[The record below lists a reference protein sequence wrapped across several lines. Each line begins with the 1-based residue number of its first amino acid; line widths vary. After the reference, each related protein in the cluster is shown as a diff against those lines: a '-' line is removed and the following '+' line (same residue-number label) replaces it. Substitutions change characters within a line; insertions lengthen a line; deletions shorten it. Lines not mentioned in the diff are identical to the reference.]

1 MEGKKTKEPSKYS
14 YMRINCNGELPF
26 TFVNLDEF
34 DKLDEYKQIRP
45 LFSHYEEDGKMI
57 YIGKTKYTLWCSNG
71 KRYNVEMYFDEDG
84 LSKKLLPN
92 HRINAMINLGRFTS
106 KKFDYL
112 NEKTRNQQIKD
123 CWGSN
128 YMVGDV
134 ICKITTGKPIPDC
147 SIFGDNPI
155 KSIMERRFPNTRM
168 KNKYGEFL
176 AEVMVD
182 EFYTE
187 KYIKEMGGVGWE
199 RVKYNIGPKEC
210 DDEEYLELLK
220 GWGIDWDDEE

>member
-1 MEGKKTKEPSKYS
+1 MEGRKTKEPSKYS
-14 YMRINCNGELPF
+14 YMRINHSGELPF

-57 YIGKTKYTLWCSNG
+57 YLKKTKYTLWCSNG
-71 KRYNVEMYFDEDG
+71 KRYNVEMYIDEDG
-84 LSKKLLPN
+84 LSKDLQPN

-112 NEKTRNQQIKD
+112 NEKTHNQQTKN

-128 YMVGDV
+128 YIVGDV

-147 SIFGDNPI
+147 SIYGDNPI
-155 KSIMERRFPNTRM
+155 KSIAEKRVPNTRM
-168 KNKYGEFL
+168 KNLYGDK
-176 AEVMVD
+176 ADKKMSV
-182 EFYTE
+182 FYT
-187 KYIKEMGGVGWE
+187 KLWSNQPWKFVD
-199 RVKYNIGPKEC
+199 YNLRNTAC
-210 DDEEYLELLK
+210 DDEEYLDLLR
-220 GWGIDWDDEE
+220 GWGYEDEE